1 MTTHPNGCGGEIMT
15 LEAQERQ
22 SLIKGCRAR
31 LRRELINEL
40 TARTPAMG
48 VIETKASKK
57 AIRDGVRQWR
67 ETMVERWET
76 LPAPSK
82 DEYKAAII
90 ETINQTV
97 KQLSIAMPRLM
108 RSKRFLS
115 VSSLPYQMPIF
126 SRRSIL
132 PMKYADKKACCS
144 IPTMD

>member
-1 MTTHPNGCGGEIMT
+1 MT

-22 SLIKGCRAR
+22 SVIKGCRAR

-40 TARTPAMG
+40 TARTPALG

-67 ETMVERWET
+67 EMMVERWET

-97 KQLSIAMPRLM
+97 KQAADQTIAAFDRDAA
-108 RSKRFLS
+108 
-115 VSSLPYQMPIF
+115 
-126 SRRSIL
+126 
-132 PMKYADKKACCS
+132 ADEIVVEAALLCEHGF
-144 IPTMD
+144 